1 MALTLN
7 PDYVAPVFNLGLTYQ
22 QTNQWERAIRQYRA
36 VTTATSAP
44 GAHTKPAVAAVAERV
59 KVEALIRECDLLQAL
74 GRVVEAE
81 PCWALATQRFPSLAG
96 TPSLLGR
103 CPIHA
108 LFSMPV
114 STWVP
119 SNTYVTPPSSL
130 TPFAPTCPHT
140 YHAAPHNELGNL
152 HGRAGRYELA
162 AESYRRAVGLG
173 SLLAELNL
181 AHMLELQGFYLES
194 R

>member
-1 MALTLN
+1 VALTLN

-22 QTNQWERAIRQYRA
+22 QINQWERAIRQYRA

-96 TPSLLGR
+96 TPFLRSIPYPR
-103 CPIHA
+103 SFC
-108 LFSMPV
+108 
-114 STWVP
+114 
-119 SNTYVTPPSSL
+119 
-130 TPFAPTCPHT
+130 FA
-140 YHAAPHNELGNL
+140 
-152 HGRAGRYELA
+152 
-162 AESYRRAVGLG
+162 
-173 SLLAELNL
+173 
-181 AHMLELQGFYLES
+181 F
-194 R
+194 